1 MGTKN
6 SILFRVGAREESFV
20 AMMGRLLTAVRSSCG
35 CTCTLV
41 FGKRGGGLESLR
53 GYCESRSKTVRGK
66 VR

>member
-35 CTCTLV
+35 CTYV
-41 FGKRGGGLESLR
+41 WEARRRFWKV
-53 GYCESRSKTVRGK
+53 CEAIVK
-66 VR
+66 VGVKP